1 MVKDTSCRIAAQVS
15 REEIFQAI
23 GYAALKARAGHLASG
38 TVIKIGSFGM
48 VVVEDEAGD
57 GIVVQ
62 IIVPKKQVETLAL
75 AKAEELAAGHQ
86 DREENEKADWLAS
99 FFAELRDVLRKW
111 QSIEMRQGP
120 GENLTF
126 EKAVYRW

>member
-15 REEIFQAI
+15 REEIFQAL
-23 GYAALKARAGHLASG
+23 GYAALKARAGHLAPG
-38 TVIKIGSFGM
+38 TVINIGSFDMM
-48 VVVEDEAGD
+48 VAEDEAGD

-62 IIVPKKQVETLAL
+62 TIVPRKQVEAIAL
-75 AKAEELAAGHQ
+75 AKADELAAGQ
-86 DREENEKADWLAS
+86 QGGTARTKADWLAS
-99 FFAELRDVLRKW
+99 FFMELRDVLRKW

-126 EKAVYRW
+126 EKAVYR

>member
-23 GYAALKARAGHLASG
+23 AYAALKARAGHLASG

>member
-15 REEIFQAI
+15 REEIFQAM
-23 GYAALKARAGHLASG
+23 GYAALKARAGHLAPD

-48 VVVEDEAGD
+48 VVAEDEAGD

-62 IIVPKKQVETLAL
+62 IIVPRKQMEALAL

-86 DREENEKADWLAS
+86 DGDEHEKADWLAS
-99 FFAELRDVLRKW
+99 FFTELRDLLRKW
-111 QSIEMRQGP
+111 QGIEMRQGP

-126 EKAVYRW
+126 EKAVYK